1 MYLFAIIVIFI
12 IGIFG
17 IIFGAQNTAVVTVKL
32 FSGSCT
38 IPLISVII
46 ISFCA
51 GAVLAFILAII
62 DEIRLRGRINKQQKE
77 MEHLKKELG
86 TLKITSVVGEDDTDL
101 SDNK

>member
-1 MYLFAIIVIFI
+1 MYLFAIIVIFM

-32 FSGSCT
+32 FSASYS

-46 ISFCA
+46 VSFCA

-62 DEIRLRGRINKQQKE
+62 DEIRLRGKISKQQKE

-86 TLKITSVVGEDDTDL
+86 TLKITSVGEEEDTDL
-101 SDNK
+101 SER

>member
-32 FSGSCT
+32 FSGSCS

-86 TLKITSVVGEDDTDL
+86 TLKITSVVGEEDTDL
-101 SDNK
+101 SDR

>member
-1 MYLFAIIVIFI
+1 MYLFAIIVIFM

-17 IIFGAQNTAVVTVKL
+17 IIFGAQNTSVVTVKL
-32 FSGSCT
+32 FSASYS

-62 DEIRLRGRINKQQKE
+62 DEIRLRGKIGKQQKE

-86 TLKITSVVGEDDTDL
+86 TLKITSVVGEDDADL
-101 SDNK
+101 SDSK

>member
-1 MYLFAIIVIFI
+1 MYLFAIIVIFV

-17 IIFGAQNTAVVTVKL
+17 IIFGAQNTSVVTVKL
-32 FSGSCT
+32 FSSSYS

-46 ISFCA
+46 VSFSA

-62 DEIRLRGRINKQQKE
+62 DEIRLRGRINRQQKE

-86 TLKITSVVGEDDTDL
+86 TLKITSVVEEEETE
-101 SDNK
+101 NKE